1 MGSSRI
7 FLREKTLSFLDYGF
21 YWMVLI
27 HKIIILTQSGGILHI
42 QVNIGVDIFPP
53 RRQRLISTP
62 NKFLVRKRRE
72 CVGIFSCSLAAV
84 RCLEITAF
92 VALRTLALE
101 GNEFVRIGSCVP
113 LSFSLGSGCL
123 ESKIQPGH
131 HDFVDFVLFS

>member
-1 MGSSRI
+1 
-7 FLREKTLSFLDYGF
+7 
-21 YWMVLI
+21 MVLI

-42 QVNIGVDIFPP
+42 QVNIGVHIFPP
-53 RRQRLISTP
+53 RRQGLISTP
-62 NKFLVRKRRE
+62 NKFLIRKRRE
-72 CVGIFSCSLAAV
+72 SVGVLSCSLTAV

-123 ESKIQPGH
+123 ESKIQPRH
-131 HDFVDFVLFS
+131 HDFIDFVLLS